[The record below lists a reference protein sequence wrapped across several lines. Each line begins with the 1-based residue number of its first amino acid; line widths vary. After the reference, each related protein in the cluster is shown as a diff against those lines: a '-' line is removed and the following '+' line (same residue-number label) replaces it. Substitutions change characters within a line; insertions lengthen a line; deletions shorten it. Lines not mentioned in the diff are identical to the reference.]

1 VQSSAPLLTMTC
13 VHKRFGG
20 VRALRG
26 ADLEVSKPGVVHAL
40 LGQNGCGK
48 STLLGVLSGQL
59 RPDEGTIELNGRLVT
74 FHSPVSAIAHG
85 VAMVSQE
92 TAVAPDLTVAENV
105 LLGRLGGHRAAVN
118 WKKTRRQAQE
128 VLEQI
133 GADYALDCPV
143 RALRPDQRQMVE
155 IARALSARAKV
166 LVLDEPTSSLS
177 DDEVE
182 GLFAAIR
189 RLTAS
194 GVSIIF
200 VSHRLDEVFTIADE
214 ITVLR
219 DGLTVAR
226 GEAARFG
233 PSGAVEAMVGE
244 VDLTVTRQA
253 FDEDVTEAAV
263 LRVTNVTVAGCLRDV
278 SLDVSEGEVVG
289 LAGLVGSGRSELLE
303 AIFGVR
309 ATETGI
315 VSVAGA
321 ELDKRTPRTSIRHGV
336 GFLPPDRKSQG
347 LVLGMSVR
355 DNLSMIATCM
365 QGRWK
370 PPRRREEEDLCT
382 NVAAVVNIVA
392 PLEST
397 VGNLSGGNQQ
407 KVALAKRL
415 VRGPKVLLLDE
426 PTRGVDVA
434 AKADIHQHLRDAAA
448 KGMGLLVSSS
458 ENDELL
464 ALCDRI
470 LVLYRGRVVATLTG
484 DEATEARL
492 ASLTGGHL

>member
-1 VQSSAPLLTMTC
+1 MQPSAPLLTMTC

-59 RPDEGTIELNGRLVT
+59 RADEGTMELNGHRVT
-74 FHSPVSAIAHG
+74 FHSPVSALAHG

-105 LLGRLGGHRAAVN
+105 LLGRLAGSRAAIS
-118 WKKTRRQAQE
+118 WKKTKLQAQE
-128 VLEQI
+128 ALEQI

-155 IARALSARAKV
+155 IARALSTRAKV

-194 GVSIIF
+194 GVSVVF
-200 VSHRLDEVFTIADE
+200 VSHRLDEVFSIADE

-219 DGLTVAR
+219 DGLTVAQ
-226 GEAARFG
+226 GEAMGYG
-233 PSGAVEAMVGE
+233 PAGAVEAMVGE

-253 FDEDVTEAAV
+253 FDEDTTEAAV
-263 LRVTNVTVAGCLRDV
+263 LSVRNVTAPGCLRDV
-278 SLDVSEGEVVG
+278 SLDVREGEVVG

-303 AIFGVR
+303 AVFGVR
-309 ATETGI
+309 ATEAGT

-321 ELDKRTPRTSIRHGV
+321 ELGKRSPRTSIKHGI

-355 DNLSMIATCM
+355 HNISMTATCM

-370 PPRRREEEDLCT
+370 SPRRSAEQDLCKD
-382 NVAAVVNIVA
+382 VAAAVNIVA
-392 PLEST
+392 PLESI

-407 KVALAKRL
+407 KVALAKWL
-415 VRGPKVLLLDE
+415 VRAPKVLLLDE

-448 KGMGLLVSSS
+448 QGLGLLVSSS

-470 LVLYRGRVVATLTG
+470 LVLYRGQVVAALTG